1 MPVYRSGASAIRR
14 PGFGDGFVL
23 TLLTDDPQVAR
34 AGVEAGIDRI
44 GLDLEIVGKEERQR
58 GRATRI
64 SAHSIEALAAIRDAI
79 GSHSL
84 FVRINPLHPASESEI
99 ERAIGGG
106 ATHVMLPYFHSVE
119 DAARFSAMVRGRAHA
134 ILLVETAAA
143 VYFIEE
149 LVAIPGIGGVHV
161 GLTDL
166 KFSLGIPSRFET
178 LVSWMMDGVAQAVV
192 GAGLELHVGGIAR
205 CEDPGLPVPS
215 GLINAQFPRLG
226 ATGALVSRSFLDPY
240 LPVSRLAAEIGRFRE
255 EMNRWGGADPEELER
270 QRRALKVF
278 IRCARAQGRP
288 MP

>member
-1 MPVYRSGASAIRR
+1 
-14 PGFGDGFVL
+14 VL

-44 GLDLEIVGKEERQR
+44 GLDLEILGKEERQG

-64 SAHSIEALAAIRDAI
+64 SAHSIGSLAAIRDAI
-79 GSHSL
+79 GTHPL
-84 FVRINPLHPASESEI
+84 FVRINPLHPGSESEI
-99 ERAIGGG
+99 EGAIAGG

-143 VYFIEE
+143 VYYIEE
-149 LVAIPGIGGVHV
+149 LVAIPGIGGIHV

-166 KFSLGIPSRFET
+166 KLSFGIPARFET
-178 LVSWMMDGVAQAVV
+178 LASWIMDGVAKAVI

-205 CEDPGLPVPS
+205 CDDPGLPVPS

-226 ATGALVSRSFLDPY
+226 ATGALVSRAFLYPQTP
-240 LPVSRLAAEIGRFRE
+240 LSRLAAEIRRFRD
-255 EMNRWGGADPEELER
+255 EMNRWGETDPEELVR
-270 QRRALKVF
+270 QRRALEAF
-278 IRCARAQGRP
+278 IRCARARGQA